1 MNHPAE
7 KVGRTLGLSV
17 GAGRLNLKNTFPL
30 ERHILTRTPQPT
42 SQKGCTRIRDSP
54 VLNAQHSSCSQPQ
67 LFGERESQT
76 DNSHSQLRQ
85 TFWCDVCVC
94 VCVPMCPC
102 TNQMTSSQMH
112 PRRAAS
118 FTHLMP
124 KTCSANTQKCDAAR
138 LDLCAT
144 DDVTDDVTSTA
155 DGIGAKTHT
164 TDLEPAGCHTK
175 LDGQRQIPSQ

>member
-94 VCVPMCPC
+94 VCTYVSVHKSNDVVANASTSRSFIHASDAKDLLRQHTEMRRC
-102 TNQMTSSQMH
+102 T
-112 PRRAAS
+112 PRLVR
-118 FTHLMP
+118 H
-124 KTCSANTQKCDAAR
+124 
-138 LDLCAT
+138 
-144 DDVTDDVTSTA
+144 
-155 DGIGAKTHT
+155 
-164 TDLEPAGCHTK
+164 
-175 LDGQRQIPSQ
+175 